1 MRDAD
6 YISESAYQAA
16 AAQPLA
22 LDRGQIYTRIRE
34 PFFFSYVREL
44 LIDEYGAT
52 AVRAAASRSTRPST
66 RATSASPSTR

>member
-16 AAQPLA
+16 VAQPVA
-22 LDRGQIYTRIRE
+22 RPGQIYTRIRE

-52 AVRAAASRSTRPST
+52 ACRSGGLKVYTTINPRYQ
-66 RATSASPSTR
+66 RSPSTR